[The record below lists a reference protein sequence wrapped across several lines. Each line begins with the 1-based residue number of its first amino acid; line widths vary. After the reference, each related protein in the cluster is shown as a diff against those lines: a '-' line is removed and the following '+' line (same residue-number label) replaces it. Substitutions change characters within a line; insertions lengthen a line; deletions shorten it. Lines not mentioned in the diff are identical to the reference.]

1 MLNRLL
7 RAIDGFSRLVG
18 GLAMAMIALLVAAMF
33 YEVVARY
40 AFHAPTV
47 WSYDI
52 SYMLNGTIF
61 LLGAGLA
68 MSKNLHVRIDF
79 LSSHLPVR
87 IQHGLNLVFHVAFI
101 LPIFGVLAFI
111 ATKNALTAFL
121 TGELEPVSPWAAG
134 HLAVLCGGFALG
146 LGLLLLPVFRR
157 GHPPRHRHPGAR
169 PGAPPRPLGSPLIR
183 CAPSGPAREG

>member
-7 RAIDGFSRLVG
+7 RAIDGFSRPVG

-68 MSKNLHVRIDF
+68 LSKNLHVRIDF
-79 LSSHLPVR
+79 LSSRLPVR
-87 IQHGLNLVFHVAFI
+87 IQHGLNLVFYIGLI
-101 LPIFGVLAFI
+101 LPIFAVLAYI
-111 ATKNALTAFL
+111 ATRNAAIAFL
-121 TGELEPVSPWAAG
+121 TGELEPVSPWAPVIWPFYAG
-134 HLAVLCGGFALG
+134 IALG
-146 LGLLLLPVFRR
+146 LVCFCLQAVAEAVRHGIGIRAPDRVRR
-157 GHPPRHRHPGAR
+157 PDRSEAH
-169 PGAPPRPLGSPLIR
+169 
-183 CAPSGPAREG
+183 